1 MSQAIPVPLTKV
13 LVVDPMCDNATESVY
28 AVEKSAS
35 IANYYTISSNNSSN
49 TSTTWVV
56 NSNDMTT
63 ITGRV
68 WMIDCTVAIS
78 VPITRQLA
86 ADKFALRSFPLSKWA
101 NSIVLQIGN
110 NSSVIQI
117 GQLQSALERYDFSN
131 KYLNYSECPIQFD
144 TTTPYAADVPNQPFN
159 FSSNTYGEKYSSRL
173 SQSQLKSAVY
183 LPDPAGATSVV
194 LTYRIL
200 EPVFIPPL
208 VQSLSQC
215 DRKEGIRKI
224 SQYQLTM
231 NWGNP
236 NRLLCWA
243 GDAVNALSQVSVSF
257 TSAPNLYVHQLVP
270 GALDIGRSLSV
281 QSLPYSDL
289 IVYPTD
295 PRNLAYSATN
305 EIYGAPQTFV
315 SPTIQCSRIP
325 AEVYIWCRP
334 QDSFMNSSIYATDT
348 FATYVKN
355 SLQINFNGVQQFQ
368 NITDI
373 ALYNLCVQNGLNTPW
388 PQWSSSAIQDITIAN
403 GQQPALVYDSGVG
416 SVICLKF
423 SKNITLGLDLA
434 PGTNT
439 KANLQIQAQFANPY
453 AQGTAPYD
461 QAIGF
466 VMYTLVVYEGA
477 IEMYQNNTVAV
488 TLGCL
493 SNEDVLTAVKR
504 NEKVHYSIN
513 NDEPLG
519 GANMFS
525 KAKKFLTEHKLHG
538 VIKML
543 KDLHGHPLTKE
554 VSKFA
559 KGYLRGRNPEGK
571 SDIADTLEELGLG
584 MVGGGMVGGR
594 KMSKADL
601 KRALLS

>member
-1 MSQAIPVPLTKV
+1 MSQAIPVPLNKV
-13 LVVDPMCDNATESVY
+13 LVVDPMCDNSTESVY

-68 WMIDCTVAIS
+68 WMVDATVAIS
-78 VPITRQLA
+78 VPITRQLTNN
-86 ADKFALRSFPLSKWA
+86 DRFCLRSFPLSKWA

-117 GQLQSALERYDFSN
+117 GQLQSALERYDFTN
-131 KYLNYSECPIQFD
+131 KYLNYSECPMQFD
-144 TTTPYAADVPNQPFN
+144 ITTPYASDVPNQPFN
-159 FSSNTYGEKYSSRL
+159 YSTSTYGEKYTSRL
-173 SQSQLKSAVY
+173 AQSQLKSAVY
-183 LPDPAGATSVV
+183 LPQANGATSVV

-208 VQSLSQC
+208 VQSLSQA

-236 NRLLCWA
+236 NRLLSWA
-243 GDAVNALSQVSVSF
+243 GDAVNGPASVSF
-257 TSAPNLYVHQLVP
+257 VSAPNLYVHQLVP

-295 PRNLAYSATN
+295 PRVLAYSGNN

-334 QDSFMNSSIYATDT
+334 QDSFMNSSVYATDT

-373 ALYNLCVQNGLNTPW
+373 ALYNLCVQNGCNTPW
-388 PQWSSSAIQDITIAN
+388 SQWSSSAIQDITYVN
-403 GQQPALVYDSGVG
+403 NSQPALVYDSGVG

-423 SKNITLGLDLA
+423 SKNITLGLDLS
-434 PGTNT
+434 PGVNT

-453 AQGTAPYD
+453 ANTGVAPYD
-461 QAIGF
+461 ADIGF

-519 GANMFS
+519 GSNMFS
-525 KAKKFLTEHKLHG
+525 KAKKFLSEHKLHS

-543 KDLHGHPLTKE
+543 KGIHGHPLTKE
-554 VSKFA
+554 ISKYA

-571 SDIADTLEELGLG
+571 SDIADTLEEFGLG
-584 MVGGGMVGGR
+584 MVGGGMVGGK

-601 KRALLS
+601 KRALLA